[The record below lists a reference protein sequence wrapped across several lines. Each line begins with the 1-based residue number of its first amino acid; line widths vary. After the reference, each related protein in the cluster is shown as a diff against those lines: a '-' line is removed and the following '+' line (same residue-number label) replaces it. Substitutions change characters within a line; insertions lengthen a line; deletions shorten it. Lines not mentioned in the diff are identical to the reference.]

1 MLYLISAVLLFVT
14 AIPAVADAQ
23 ENCRAIK
30 DPKARLECF
39 DKVVPVPSPK
49 AQPGLDATTV
59 RKSPDGVTD
68 KVTCVILAGER
79 PYIQFNIGVGNYRGR
94 DEVQGYQY
102 RIDDHPGSAMQLPSS
117 IEKGVSLINSRHRVS
132 ALTLVS
138 GIMVDRECPK

>member
-1 MLYLISAVLLFVT
+1 MFYLISAVLLFVT

-30 DPKARLECF
+30 DAKARLECF
-39 DKVVPVPSPK
+39 DKGVPVPSPK

-59 RKSPDGVTD
+59 RKSPDSVTD

-79 PYIQFNIGVGNYRGR
+79 PYIQFNRGR
-94 DEVQGYQY
+94 GEVQGYQY